1 MATIRPAAPA
11 DLDALVELVGALFA
25 LEADFSPDAGRQRRG
40 LAALMADQ
48 ARAVVLVAERDGGV
62 VGVVTGQLLVST
74 AEGGPAVLAEDLVVD
89 EACRGLGLGR
99 ALLAAL
105 AAWARGRGAARIQLL
120 VDEENQAAL
129 GFYRRLGWRPTQ
141 LRALRRPL

>member
-1 MATIRPAAPA
+1 MARVRPATPG
-11 DLDALVELVGALFA
+11 DLDALVRLVGVLFS

-40 LAALMADQ
+40 LAALLADA
-48 ARAVVLVAERDGGV
+48 ARAVVLVAERDGAVAGM
-62 VGVVTGQLLVST
+62 VTGQLLVST
-74 AEGGPAVLAEDLVVD
+74 AEGGAAVLAEDLVV
-89 EACRGLGLGR
+89 EEGARGLGLGR

-105 AAWARGRGAARIQLL
+105 EGWGRARGATRVQLL
-120 VDEENQAAL
+120 VDEENHEAL